1 MRKRWMATAAE
12 LGRGLEAHR
21 FQIVPAGGIVRHR
34 YAMVVSQAYA
44 GILKYS
50 PDRRIELRAT
60 SGFAFQTGFRMPAMS
75 KS

>member
-1 MRKRWMATAAE
+1 MATAAE
-12 LGRGLEAHR
+12 LSRGLEAHR

-50 PDRRIELRAT
+50 PDRRIEFARDLGLRVPNRLQDGQQCRE
-60 SGFAFQTGFRMPAMS
+60 S
-75 KS
+75 